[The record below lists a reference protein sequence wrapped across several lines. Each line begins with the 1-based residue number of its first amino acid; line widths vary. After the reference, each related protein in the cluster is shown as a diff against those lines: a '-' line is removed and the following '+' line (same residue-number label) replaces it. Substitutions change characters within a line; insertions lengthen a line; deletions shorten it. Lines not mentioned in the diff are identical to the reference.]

1 MFNSAKNF
9 MAGKAAQL
17 YVNNLIARYAV
28 LQDLKIDAQ
37 NKTVEV
43 VCLPHGETEPIRVKI
58 DKYSVQEKGGQHFV
72 QIVKC
77 TCSRPWVQHL
87 VEDFAQGRR
96 VEVPSWALGVL

>member
-28 LQDLKIDAQ
+28 LQDLKIDTQ

-43 VCLPHGETEPIRVKI
+43 VCLLHGETEPVRVRV
-58 DKYSVQEKGGQHFV
+58 DQYLVQEKGGKHFA

-77 TCSRPWVQHL
+77 TCSRPWVQSL
-87 VEDFAQGRR
+87 VEDFGLGRQI
-96 VEVPSWALGVL
+96 EVPSW